1 MSFSIS
7 LKPTVL
13 HLILE
18 EPTLFHCIQ
27 NSLHLYLRCFVKT
40 HAEGVAESMGNYMD
54 IHVDKMRGS
63 MNIDDLGQEAFIHWN
78 GPPLHLAD
86 NLGKKSLDRYFK
98 RSSWNFITK
107 RTSHSQQSRI
117 KQVSGRVPFF

>member
-1 MSFSIS
+1 M
-7 LKPTVL
+7 
-13 HLILE
+13 
-18 EPTLFHCIQ
+18 Q
-27 NSLHLYLRCFVKT
+27 RCLVKT

-54 IHVDKMRGS
+54 IHGDKRRGS

-117 KQVSGRVPFF
+117 KQVSSRALFF